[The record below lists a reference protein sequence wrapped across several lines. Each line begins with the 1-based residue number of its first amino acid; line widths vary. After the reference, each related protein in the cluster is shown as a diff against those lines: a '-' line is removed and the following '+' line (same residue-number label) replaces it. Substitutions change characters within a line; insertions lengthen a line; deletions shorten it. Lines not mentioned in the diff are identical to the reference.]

1 MGLFDGLLKKKQ
13 CAFCGGEIGML
24 GNKKLEDGD
33 MCKNCASKL
42 SPWFDDRRH
51 STVAQIGEQLA
62 YREKNKEAVA
72 QLQTTRKIGKETKVY
87 LDETN
92 RKFMITRSDNPKE
105 VNPDVTCFSET
116 NLYI

>member
-1 MGLFDGLLKKKQ
+1 MGLFDRLLQKKQ

-62 YREKNKEAVA
+62 YRPGNSEKK
-72 QLQTTRKIGKETKVY
+72 R
-87 LDETN
+87 
-92 RKFMITRSDNPKE
+92 RSTWMRQIAN
-105 VNPDVTCFSET
+105 S
-116 NLYI
+116 